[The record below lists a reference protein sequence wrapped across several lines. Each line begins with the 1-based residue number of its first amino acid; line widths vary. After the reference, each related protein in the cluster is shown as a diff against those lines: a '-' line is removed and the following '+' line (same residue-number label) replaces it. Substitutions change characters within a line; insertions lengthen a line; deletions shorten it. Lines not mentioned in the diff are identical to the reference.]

1 MECSGHVCIH
11 WTSSFSHFC
20 HNVDDVTCRRLHQLP
35 DLWVRCRAAEA
46 KMEGPNSRPPQPY
59 PSFIP
64 PAIATDSQQ
73 TPPPDP
79 PIKPPTDPPPMLQSP
94 SSPGQ
99 SHLHT
104 PPPHTPH
111 SPLLP
116 HTPITP
122 LPHTPM
128 TPHSPLTP
136 LTSQSTLASEASVD
150 SGVASAHSLDLLHN
164 SSNVETHALRRRAGS
179 SISSGTSEVW
189 LGSLDG
195 DPAGLEVLPELWPH
209 SESPTTSSQ
218 GASTSHHSPSSPQ
231 NSPRVLLLNSSS
243 SNHSP
248 SSPGQSPTPSH
259 QSPPMSLCHNS
270 SSVHSIHDQHSPT
283 QQHHILPPT
292 ETSVGIM
299 TSPAIEMECVWQASS
314 SPRDSS
320 NHHKEAFSSV
330 IPFHPSALKS
340 KPGPFWPTS
349 EKDGKNELTNT
360 LKEYSLSSQCV
371 LYSDESLTDFS
382 VNDDVLYDK
391 KKSVK
396 DCQSVL
402 PGNFDKKCESK
413 KTKKLSGLDANSSDV
428 DRMAREGCVWI
439 DKFASLFV
447 KQILEEA
454 LAVSCSLGW
463 SIKCSGQCQREQCR
477 EEYQKKESSWW
488 VGGSGKSN
496 RKSSIPLLGLSCGS
510 PGLCWTPELPYS
522 PSHRPHSRSSL
533 GSSLSFSHDSLV
545 SSGPRMDDSHLIT
558 GAVSH
563 DALLFPTSKTP
574 HSDVSDIYNVP
585 LDGDIYAV
593 PVDVVKPNEGQILHP
608 KAVMLQPKKRH
619 HRRHA
624 KHSAAVNA
632 ANILNVGG
640 GLKKVSNSH
649 DQGSSSKQLK
659 ESGISR
665 SRQHSGQSTGSVSG
679 GEILRVSKRHSVPSN
694 IGCALSMTP
703 KHGSNKEEREPIH
716 MTLEEVRKSFH
727 ESDDTINCNK
737 NHRIQQEVKVAP
749 EQSKICRIIPFTSMK
764 SCKRKDNS
772 YMRIEDNRKKGRSI
786 SSNIRNTLITIF
798 GLKKGTKS
806 SSTRLKNGSCVETA
820 TQGFS
825 DIAGNGVMPPASCP
839 TSSSLPNHA
848 ASTTITKIHHNQHS
862 NHRTSNGINTGLLS
876 CLGNHRTEPDDPQII
891 PAQAPVVNNITSR
904 SPAIVTNRA
913 LPPLPLQPSSD
924 EKSQSEV
931 SNTTASGTATSHS
944 GSGSERREEEG
955 CDFASIIEKV
965 KDCGWYWGPISGEAA
980 EKVLAN
986 EPDGSFIVRDSS
998 DHHYIFSLTFKLNG
1012 FIRHVRIEHDQGNF
1026 SFGGF
1031 TKFKSQTIVEF
1042 IENAVEHSRSGR
1054 YLFFLH
1060 RRPVLGP
1067 MRVQLLHPVSR
1078 FKHIQSLQHLCR
1090 FVIVKHVRRDLIGE
1104 LPLPQRLKDYLCSPH
1119 YYSERVEQCMAAAAA
1134 AIAASTTA
1142 SDAED
1147 KSASSGV
1154 MGDEHSVP
1162 NQVLQ
1167 PSLEE
1172 IQDSSLPAPPTLV
1185 PGFPGVPQP
1194 VMDRASQTSQA
1205 TSPNPPNHH
1214 YTDFGSHDDS
1224 TQASNLH
1231 NGTLP
1236 DYNSVNSNSLPT
1248 LQDLELDVRSS
1259 QHHHLSSNIAT
1270 IPKKDESTTDSAS
1283 HSPICCSPAHVERDI
1298 TYPMCPRV
1306 TLTSQAHTAASASPV
1321 LQGNLAFAHPHKM
1334 TGASGPLSLNSSVS
1348 DVLDASETPLDRT
1361 TPECNKNSNDNATS
1375 SVGGVTT
1382 ASAATASTREFFQ
1395 VHPCRGLDDQVF
1407 EDLGGV

>member
-1 MECSGHVCIH
+1 MWPSSEEKSGNNEQTNIL
-11 WTSSFSHFC
+11 SSEHSVPPNKCVLNSGQSLTGFSIK
-20 HNVDDVTCRRLHQLP
+20 D
-35 DLWVRCRAAEA
+35 EA
-46 KMEGPNSRPPQPY
+46 LSDKNNGDK
-59 PSFIP
+59 
-64 PAIATDSQQ
+64 DSQ
-73 TPPPDP
+73 TF
-79 PIKPPTDPPPMLQSP
+79 LQ
-94 SSPGQ
+94 G
-99 SHLHT
+99 H
-104 PPPHTPH
+104 
-111 SPLLP
+111 
-116 HTPITP
+116 
-122 LPHTPM
+122 
-128 TPHSPLTP
+128 
-136 LTSQSTLASEASVD
+136 D
-150 SGVASAHSLDLLHN
+150 D
-164 SSNVETHALRRRAGS
+164 NV
-179 SISSGTSEVW
+179 
-189 LGSLDG
+189 
-195 DPAGLEVLPELWPH
+195 
-209 SESPTTSSQ
+209 
-218 GASTSHHSPSSPQ
+218 
-231 NSPRVLLLNSSS
+231 NLLL
-243 SNHSP
+243 
-248 SSPGQSPTPSH
+248 
-259 QSPPMSLCHNS
+259 
-270 SSVHSIHDQHSPT
+270 
-283 QQHHILPPT
+283 
-292 ETSVGIM
+292 
-299 TSPAIEMECVWQASS
+299 
-314 SPRDSS
+314 
-320 NHHKEAFSSV
+320 
-330 IPFHPSALKS
+330 
-340 KPGPFWPTS
+340 
-349 EKDGKNELTNT
+349 
-360 LKEYSLSSQCV
+360 
-371 LYSDESLTDFS
+371 
-382 VNDDVLYDK
+382 
-391 KKSVK
+391 
-396 DCQSVL
+396 
-402 PGNFDKKCESK
+402 K
-413 KTKKLSGLDANSSDV
+413 KTKGTRSIEKKNRDV

-477 EEYQKKESSWW
+477 EEYQKKESSSWW
-488 VGGSGKSN
+488 GGGGGGVKSHH

-593 PVDVVKPNEGQILHP
+593 PVDVVKPKEGQILHP
-608 KAVMLQPKKRH
+608 KAIMLQPKKRH

-624 KHSAAVNA
+624 NKHNASVSASVLTDGGSSKKASCHDHVNHV
-632 ANILNVGG
+632 N
-640 GLKKVSNSH
+640 
-649 DQGSSSKQLK
+649 SSSKQLK
-659 ESGISR
+659 ESSVSR
-665 SRQHSGQSTGSVSG
+665 SRQHSGQSVGSVSG
-679 GEILRVSKRHSVPSN
+679 DILRVSKRHSVPSN
-694 IGCALSMTP
+694 IGCPLSMTP
-703 KHGSNKEEREPIH
+703 KHGASKENREPIH

-737 NHRIQQEVKVAP
+737 NHRIQQESKVAP

-772 YMRIEDNRKKGRSI
+772 DGRLEDNRKKGRSI

-806 SSTRLKNGSCVETA
+806 NSTRLKNGSCLEAA

-825 DIAGNGVMPPASCP
+825 DIAGNGVSTPASCS
-839 TSSSLPNHA
+839 TSGSLPNHSI
-848 ASTTITKIHHNQHS
+848 STTMSKNHLNQNHTS
-862 NHRTSNGINTGLLS
+862 NHRHSNGINTSLLS
-876 CLGNHRTEPDDPQII
+876 CLGSHRTEPDDHQSTPVQVPIVNSI
-891 PAQAPVVNNITSR
+891 PSR

-913 LPPLPLQPSSD
+913 LPPLPLPSAV
-924 EKSQSEV
+924 EGEPE
-931 SNTTASGTATSHS
+931 SNTTQS
-944 GSGSERREEEG
+944 GSGSERRDEEG

-1134 AIAASTTA
+1134 AAEAAA
-1142 SDAED
+1142 PSDNEE

-1154 MGDEHSVP
+1154 MGDEHTVP
-1162 NQVLQ
+1162 SEVLES
-1167 PSLEE
+1167 SLGEL
-1172 IQDSSLPAPPTLV
+1172 QDSGSLPAPPALM

-1205 TSPNPPNHH
+1205 ASPNPPNHH
-1214 YTDFGSHDDS
+1214 YPDFAPHNSIQD
-1224 TQASNLH
+1224 SNLH
-1231 NGTLP
+1231 DNDDDETLTH
-1236 DYNSVNSNSLPT
+1236 YGAT
-1248 LQDLELDVRSS
+1248 LQQHSQLDVTSVTQSTTKSS
-1259 QHHHLSSNIAT
+1259 HHDHSSSVT
-1270 IPKKDESTTDSAS
+1270 IPVTTETTD
-1283 HSPICCSPAHVERDI
+1283 HSPNCCSPAHVELGI
-1298 TYPMCPRV
+1298 YPMCPQV
-1306 TLTSQAHTAASASPV
+1306 TLTSQAHTASASPAP
-1321 LQGNLAFAHPHKM
+1321 QGNLAFAHQHV
-1334 TGASGPLSLNSSVS
+1334 TGASGPLSLNSSTS
-1348 DVLDASETPLDRT
+1348 DVHDDNNEKPLSR
-1361 TPECNKNSNDNATS
+1361 TPECNDNSDSVNATRID
-1375 SVGGVTT
+1375 T
-1382 ASAATASTREFFQ
+1382 SAAAVTTREFFQ
-1395 VHPCRGLDDQVF
+1395 INPCRGLDDHVF